1 MTFTKVDYP
10 VERGKTNERTSR
22 KNVDAIFD
30 EFMSM
35 NTKAVKINFSMD
47 EYKNSRS
54 AFQSFYKAAV
64 YLKYPIEVLHR
75 MGEVYLVRTDM

>member
-22 KNVDAIFD
+22 KNVDPIFD

-35 NTKAVKINFSMD
+35 NKIGHYVIMS
-47 EYKNSRS
+47 
-54 AFQSFYKAAV
+54 V
-64 YLKYPIEVLHR
+64 YFIPV
-75 MGEVYLVRTDM
+75 VYSQKEKSV